1 MQTIVYGPAI
11 IGTLGLYF
19 SSLMINFFYLDKVW
33 NLPIA
38 IGTVVFLGV
47 VNSMGTKYG
56 GIVQTITTIGK
67 MIPIVLI
74 VVLGFWKGI
83 AISLT

>member
-47 VNSMGTKYG
+47 VIYG
-56 GIVQTITTIGK
+56 NKIRRYRSNDYDNREDDSNRINCCVR
-67 MIPIVLI
+67 
-74 VVLGFWKGI
+74 FWKGNSDI
-83 AISLT
+83 LT